1 MIKRLF
7 LTVLIS
13 FVALNLSAQNRVDGF
28 DSYDAMVGKEIRLY
42 NTVSIADHQGYFVYD
57 IENGKPKVVK
67 NSAIY
72 QELEKNN
79 IFIREVVKHKKNSY
93 LKATLKGK
101 TIYLILNDSFN
112 YLANA
117 RSVSYWTEQNDR
129 YVTLYSHLYA
139 GSNIVAGDYERIYPY
154 VVLSKYIPIT
164 WCPIASMPENINDE
178 VLFKFTVSGRPMI
191 EFAVSEGVMKMYEAD
206 FLQREQFAAEEL
218 EYNQHIAS
226 SQSSDGEEGI
236 TEAQYSQMDGVR
248 IFVADINFTSEAER
262 IFSQNDIEH
271 DTFDEWEFSV
281 FGVTSKTTGY
291 GRSAKTKKYY
301 KGYVLQ
307 KEMELPEDAVIFRNS
322 EDKAY
327 IDLRGAEGEDTR
339 RKMALANDIEFSTAA
354 LLKITTETEELKE
367 RLDRLFAHYRKNNI
381 FILDQSYSY
390 SSWRFG
396 LAFKFFNCF
405 GKEIKY
411 IEITVCAYNQVGDRQ
426 RDDIGQHTREARC
439 IGPIP
444 ANETATYDF
453 DELFWDDNDIIDK
466 LKVEKIVIT
475 FMDNSVRTYSGKAQ
489 VDRLRVE
496 NHKSP
501 ILDEPITVGN
511 ANDFKAIISGINWD
525 WTESELINHFGYKV
539 VRTNKETWESEKSES
554 NYSFNGV
561 TICGIP
567 LAMSYIRVN
576 KDTRKIHRINFIVLD
591 DASDLTVYPKI
602 DKALTTLLGTPT
614 KTQKE
619 SDSSTLIWEYDDHVI
634 EAKYMD
640 LSDVTTA
647 VVEKYGYFISIEPR

>member
-1 MIKRLF
+1 MIRRLF
-7 LTVLIS
+7 MIMLMSIIS
-13 FVALNLSAQNRVDGF
+13 LNLFAQIRVDGF
-28 DSYDAMVGKEIRLY
+28 DSYDAMVGKEVRLY
-42 NTVSIADHQGYFVYD
+42 NVVSMAEHQGYFAYD
-57 IENGKPKVVK
+57 FDGSKPKLIK
-67 NSAIY
+67 DDDIY
-72 QELEKNN
+72 RELQKNN
-79 IFIREVVKHKKNSY
+79 IYVKEIVKHKKHSY
-93 LKATLKGK
+93 LKVTVKGK
-101 TIYLILNDSFN
+101 SLYLILDDGFN

-139 GSNIVAGDYERIYPY
+139 GSNIVAGDFERIYPY

-191 EFAVSEGVMKMYEAD
+191 EFAVSEAVMKMYEAD
-206 FLQREQFAAEEL
+206 FLLRYKFAAEEL
-218 EYNQHIAS
+218 EYNKRVTKPSNEKDS
-226 SQSSDGEEGI
+226 SIPGL
-236 TEAQYSQMDGVR
+236 YVKMDSVR
-248 IFVADINFTSEAER
+248 VFIADIHFTSEAER
-262 IFSQNDIEH
+262 IFSQHDIEH

-291 GRSAKTKKYY
+291 GSSAKKYY

-307 KEMELPEDAVIFRNS
+307 NEMELPEDAVIFRNKA
-322 EDKAY
+322 DKTY
-327 IDLRGAEGEDTR
+327 LDLRGAIGEDTR
-339 RKMALANDIEFSTAA
+339 RKLAAANDIEFSTAA
-354 LLKITTETEELKE
+354 ILKITERAEKLRE
-367 RLDRLFAHYRKNNI
+367 RLDKIKAHYRKNNI

-411 IEITVCAYNQVGDRQ
+411 IEITACAYNQVGDRQ

-444 ANETATYDF
+444 ANEIATYDF

-475 FMDNSVRTYSGKAQ
+475 FMDNSIRTYSGKTQ

-501 ILDEPITVGN
+501 VLDEPITVAN
-511 ANDFKAIISGINWD
+511 ANDFNAIISGINWD
-525 WTESELINHFGYKV
+525 WTESELINHLGYKV
-539 VRTNKETWESEKSES
+539 VRTSKETWESEKSES

-561 TICGIP
+561 TVCSIP
-567 LAMSYIRVN
+567 LANSYIRVN
-576 KDTRKIHRINFIVLD
+576 KDTRKIYRINFIVLD
-591 DASDLTVYPKI
+591 DATDLTVYPKI

-614 KTQKE
+614 KTNKE
-619 SDSSTLIWEYDDHVI
+619 SDSSSLIWEYDDHVI